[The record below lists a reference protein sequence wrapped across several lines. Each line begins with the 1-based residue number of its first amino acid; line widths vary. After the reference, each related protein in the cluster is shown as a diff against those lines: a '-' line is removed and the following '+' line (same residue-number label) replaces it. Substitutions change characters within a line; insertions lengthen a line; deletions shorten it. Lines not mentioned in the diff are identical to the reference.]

1 MEPEGNGGGARH
13 YNRPIDVLCVCTA
26 NMCRSPLLEVFLD
39 AALRGRGVDAV
50 VHSAGTLAE
59 GGPAVPEV
67 VDVALDRG
75 YDLRAHTARRLDRD
89 LIRGA
94 DLVLPLAREHLREV
108 VVAVPEA
115 FARTFT
121 PKELVR
127 RAGATG
133 GRRPDEALG
142 AFLARLHEGRRHQE
156 LLRNDPVDDV
166 LDPIGGPRSGYVRAA
181 TELESLAFS
190 LAELLD
196 PSAAVPTPAT
206 TPAASPFQET

>member
-1 MEPEGNGGGARH
+1 
-13 YNRPIDVLCVCTA
+13 
-26 NMCRSPLLEVFLD
+26 MCRSPLLEVFLD
-39 AALRGRGVDAV
+39 SALRGRGVDAV
-50 VHSAGTLAE
+50 VHSAGTSAE

-115 FARTFT
+115 FGRTFT

-127 RAGATG
+127 RAAAAG
-133 GRRPDEALG
+133 GRRADEALDV
-142 AFLARLHEGRRHQE
+142 FLARLHEGRRHQE

-181 TELESLAFS
+181 AELESLAS
-190 LAELLD
+190 ALAELLD
-196 PSAAVPTPAT
+196 PLSAAVATPAT